1 MRNGCYWTPTFT
13 TNVLSTPLP
22 MPVLLSTIDQGLR
35 TASQDAGWSA
45 HHAAGAGRAGA
56 LAVPLLKAHDVH
68 LWTLAPR
75 SEEVA
80 EYTSLL
86 SLKEMDRAQRFRYP
100 ALFERFVSDH
110 GRLRLLLAAYLD
122 ADPRGLLF
130 LENDQGKP
138 RLSGPDCRLRF
149 NMSHTQGLTM
159 IAVCLDAELGVDVEV
174 MRPIEDR
181 DAIAEQHFSPMESQ
195 ALQAQ
200 PAAERDAAF
209 LRCWTRKEAYIKAR
223 GQGLSLPLDQFAVSL
238 APHDRAAL
246 VHCAWDEHEP
256 YRWMIEHLQPMPGY
270 IGALAIE
277 QGSWSMLHFT
287 WPSQPQEPSGNG
299 I

>member
-1 MRNGCYWTPTFT
+1 
-13 TNVLSTPLP
+13 
-22 MPVLLSTIDQGLR
+22 MPVLLSNI
-35 TASQDAGWSA
+35 SQIFRPTGQDTGSSSQNK
-45 HHAAGAGRAGA
+45 AAGVVSN
-56 LAVPLLKAHDVH
+56 AVRGLKAHETH
-68 LWTLAPR
+68 LWTLAPGA
-75 SEEVA
+75 EDIA

-86 SLKEMDRAQRFRYP
+86 SQKEMDRAQRFRYP
-100 ALFERFVSDH
+100 ALFESFVSDH
-110 GRLRLLLAAYLD
+110 GRLRLLLAAYLE
-122 ADPRGLLF
+122 ADPQSLRF
-130 LENDQGKP
+130 VENEQGKP

-149 NMSHTQGLTM
+149 NMSHTIGLTM

-174 MRPIEDR
+174 MRPVEDR
-181 DAIAEQHFSPMESQ
+181 DAIAELHFSPMESR

-200 PAAERDAAF
+200 PEHDRDAAF

-223 GQGLSLPLDQFAVSL
+223 GEGLSLPLDQFAVTL
-238 APHDRAAL
+238 GAQDRAAL

-277 QGSWSMLHFT
+277 QGAWSLLHFT
-287 WPSQPQEPSGNG
+287 WPSQPGQASGDR